1 MWDALLKL
9 CPYDISEL
17 KPKSPIDMYNEA
29 IGNLTDYDCTICLN
43 KGIVAVDYVNGELKT
58 KVCSCMKVRERMR
71 TTKDSGIEDELKSKT
86 FDNYQAESK
95 WQQFIKSK
103 AQEYCSEG
111 ADRWFFIGG
120 QCGSGKTH
128 ICCAISN
135 EFIKKGKSF
144 KYMEWMP
151 DSKELK
157 ALANDISY
165 VEKINQFKR
174 YDVLYIDDFM
184 KVKKGENPTGADV
197 NIAFEILNSRLRD
210 RSKITI
216 ISSEFNMDELLAIDE
231 GAMSRINERAKPY
244 VYQISQDDG
253 KNYRLKE

>member
-1 MWDALLKL
+1 MWDAIMKM
-9 CPYDISEL
+9 CPFDLSNI
-17 KPKSPIDMYNEA
+17 KPKSPIDIYNEA
-29 IGNLTDYDCTICLN
+29 VGNLNDYDCDICRN
-43 KGIVAVDYVNGELKT
+43 KGIVAIDYINGELKT
-58 KVCSCMKVRERMR
+58 KICECMQKRSRLKAE
-71 TTKDSGIEDELKSKT
+71 KESGIEYELKSKT
-86 FDNYQAESK
+86 FDNYRTESK
-95 WQQFIKSK
+95 WQQYIKAK

-151 DSKELK
+151 ESKELK

-165 VEKINQFKR
+165 AEKINQFKR

-184 KVKKGENPTGADV
+184 KVKQGEKPTGADV
-197 NIAFEILNSRLRD
+197 NIAFEILNSRSRD

-231 GAMSRINERAKPY
+231 GTMSRINERAKPF
-244 VYQISQDDG
+244 VYQISKGDD
-253 KNYRLKE
+253 KNYRMKE